1 MEVVAYMVLGL
12 AAGSLSGLFGVGGG
26 VVIIPG
32 LVYLFRFTEHQAQ
45 GTSLAAMIPP
55 IGLLAA
61 LTYYYNG
68 YVHIRAA
75 ALIAL
80 GFFLGGLF
88 GASFAQMLSEL
99 QMKRFFGLFLI
110 GVGLYMIA
118 GK

>member
-68 YVHIRAA
+68 YVNVKAA

-80 GFFLGGLF
+80 GFFFGGFF

-99 QMKRFFGLFLI
+99 QMKRLFGLFLV
-110 GVGLYMIA
+110 GVGLYMVV